1 MNAGHLASAHAVNTE
16 VSTVQC
22 NSVLEKLDDNHVLL
36 ITLKQMMKRE
46 KFPIAHSPHPLLI
59 GCFYRGIKE
68 SKTPQQEKPKYT
80 AIQLLITGQKN
91 LIDLRMRA

>member
-1 MNAGHLASAHAVNTE
+1 MNAGHLASVHAVNTE

-46 KFPIAHSPHPLLI
+46 KFPIAHSPFPPTPFLLGVSI
-59 GCFYRGIKE
+59 GELK
-68 SKTPQQEKPKYT
+68 KTKHHNRKGPNT
-80 AIQLLITGQKN
+80 LLSNCSSLDKRT
-91 LIDLRMRA
+91 

>member
-1 MNAGHLASAHAVNTE
+1 MNAGHLASVHAVNTE

-46 KFPIAHSPHPLLI
+46 KFPIAHSPFPPPPSYWVFL
-59 GCFYRGIKE
+59 
-68 SKTPQQEKPKYT
+68 
-80 AIQLLITGQKN
+80 
-91 LIDLRMRA
+91 